1 MRFLSPEW
9 INRLDEVA
17 RADPE
22 LADAAAEADLVVQQV
37 VVGGDAE
44 GPAGGAGE
52 VAYHVVLRAGEVA
65 VRPGRADAPT
75 VTFTQ
80 DRATAEAV
88 AAGEL
93 SAQQAFIDGKVR
105 LGGDTVALAERA
117 KVLARVGDAFAA
129 VRAEVDEG

>member
-9 INRLDEVA
+9 IARLDEVA
-17 RADPE
+17 RADLE
-22 LADAAAEADLVVQQV
+22 LAEAAAEADLVVQQV
-37 VVGGDAE
+37 VVD
-44 GPAGGAGE
+44 GADE

-65 VRPGRADAPT
+65 VRPGRAEAPT

-88 AAGEL
+88 AAGDL

-117 KVLARVGDAFAA
+117 KVLARLGDVFAA
-129 VRAEVDEG
+129 VRAEVGEE